1 MNDPP
6 LYWSVQVH
14 TYFKQTVVRP
24 RSWVGLVIQEREVIR
39 KHIKKKLNLVQACF
53 FNVWPTTRANFFARI
68 LSLATNPLSLAEN

>member
-24 RSWVGLVIQEREVIR
+24 RSWVGLVVIKEREVNR
-39 KHIKKKLNLVQACF
+39 KHLKKKLNLVELNYRF
-53 FNVWPTTRANFFARI
+53 TGHPV
-68 LSLATNPLSLAEN
+68 SLT

>member
-24 RSWVGLVIQEREVIR
+24 RSWGGLVVIKEREVNR
-39 KHIKKKLNLVQACF
+39 KHLKKKLNLVEL
-53 FNVWPTTRANFFARI
+53 N
-68 LSLATNPLSLAEN
+68 